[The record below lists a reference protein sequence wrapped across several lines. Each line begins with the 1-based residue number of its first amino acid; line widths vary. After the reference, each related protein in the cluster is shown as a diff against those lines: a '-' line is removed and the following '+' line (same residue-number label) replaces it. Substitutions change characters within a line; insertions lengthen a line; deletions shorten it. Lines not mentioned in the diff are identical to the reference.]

1 MGVGPGDCKAAQ
13 GCELQK
19 EKVASGRN
27 GKKKKEEVWK
37 RCALVFIAAAA
48 VWGLQLAHPLAPSSL
63 AGRGAEV

>member
-13 GCELQK
+13 GCELPK
-19 EKVASGRN
+19 EKVAPGRN
-27 GKKKKEEVWK
+27 GKKKKEAWK

-63 AGRGAEV
+63 AGRGGEV